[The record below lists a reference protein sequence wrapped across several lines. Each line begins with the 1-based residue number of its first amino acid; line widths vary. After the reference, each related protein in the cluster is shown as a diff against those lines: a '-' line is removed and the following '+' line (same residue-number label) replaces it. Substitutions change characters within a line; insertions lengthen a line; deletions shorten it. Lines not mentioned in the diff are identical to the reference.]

1 MKKICVVGTGY
12 VGMSLVALLGRK
24 NNVVAYDIDNKRI
37 DILNSQKSTIQDSDI
52 DELLEKKILK
62 LNATNKKELAFLNSE
77 FIFIATSTD
86 YDPETNFFDTSS
98 VEQVVSDISK
108 INKKAIIIIKSTVP
122 VGFTEDIK
130 RRYPELQIIFSPE
143 FLREG
148 FALKDNLFP
157 SRIVVGDHSDAA
169 KSVGDLLCKS
179 CSKENIDLI
188 YMSSTEAEAVK
199 LFSNTYLA
207 MRVSFFNEL
216 DSFSMENSLSSKNII
231 EGVCLDERIGNEY
244 NNPSF
249 GYGGYCLPK
258 DTKQL
263 LANYNRIPQSLIRAV
278 VESNSTRKSFLVSK
292 IQKEEKQVIGV
303 YKLAMKINSDNY
315 RSSAIIEIIK
325 DLKKY
330 NFELLIYEPFIKEER
345 FLDVEIV
352 KDFKTFAEKSEL
364 ILANRL
370 TPQLKEYANKVFSRD
385 IFGND

>member
-77 FIFIATSTD
+77 FIFIATPTD

-98 VEQVVSDISK
+98 VEKVVSDISK

-325 DLKKY
+325 DLKRY

>member
-1 MKKICVVGTGY
+1 M
-12 VGMSLVALLGRK
+12 
-24 NNVVAYDIDNKRI
+24 
-37 DILNSQKSTIQDSDI
+37 
-52 DELLEKKILK
+52 
-62 LNATNKKELAFLNSE
+62 
-77 FIFIATSTD
+77 
-86 YDPETNFFDTSS
+86 
-98 VEQVVSDISK
+98 
-108 INKKAIIIIKSTVP
+108 
-122 VGFTEDIK
+122 
-130 RRYPELQIIFSPE
+130 
-143 FLREG
+143 
-148 FALKDNLFP
+148 
-157 SRIVVGDHSDAA
+157 
-169 KSVGDLLCKS
+169 
-179 CSKENIDLI
+179 
-188 YMSSTEAEAVK
+188 
-199 LFSNTYLA
+199 
-207 MRVSFFNEL
+207 SFFNEL
-216 DSFSMENSLSSKNII
+216 DFSLWKILSSKNII

-263 LANYNRIPQSLIRAV
+263 LANYNRIPQNLIRAV

-345 FLDVEIV
+345 FLDLEIV